1 MPSSAKSTQRLITL
15 FTKQPCWMIQPL
27 ANEMQYSIA
36 SVRRFLSETGY
47 FSSFTHNGG
56 WYTLRSI
63 PRFGRDALW
72 FYHDIGF
79 SRAGSLTNTLIE
91 LTTRSP
97 SGMSAE
103 MLGEKLRCRCHTV
116 LVHLWRQGRLHR
128 EKVGRCHLYFAVDPH
143 TAASQRQA
151 LMQELPAV
159 ELPAE
164 IAVMVLVEFI
174 RSPQSSF
181 EQLAQKIARRKNVT
195 IEAAQIERFFAQH
208 GLKKT
213 TRTGAPTP

>member
-15 FTKQPCWMIQPL
+15 FSKQPCWMIQPL

-63 PRFGRDALW
+63 PRFGRDGLW

-97 SGMSAE
+97 SGMSAQ

-116 LVHLWRQGRLHR
+116 LVHLWRQGRLQR